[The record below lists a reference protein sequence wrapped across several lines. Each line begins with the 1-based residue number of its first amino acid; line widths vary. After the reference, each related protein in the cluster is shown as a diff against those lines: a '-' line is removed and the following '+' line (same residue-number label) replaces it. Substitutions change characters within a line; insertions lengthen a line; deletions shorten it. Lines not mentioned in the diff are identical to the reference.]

1 MKINQRSISF
11 LAITTAG
18 SLIVLAV
25 AVMTVGRVV
34 IRPYDVP
41 EYQEIDT
48 SDSAFL
54 IPLEGDTSKQQI
66 FPSVDFLNEQKIAA
80 KRVQIPHRWQ
90 QTGYLPGNGK
100 FVPTVRLVK
109 VDRKPVTREWTRSH
123 ANGTSSRDEAVA
135 AESRDSINF
144 TMGVTCTANI
154 PEELAATFLYTYPS
168 KSLAEIMDGEIRAR
182 IQQMISEEAAGYP
195 FSELLGKKTEIMSA
209 VRLDVVPFFEL
220 RGIKISTIGML
231 GGIQFENP
239 DIQRAIDDG
248 VKAQQQKIVAE
259 AKRAAQEV
267 ENMRLKIE
275 SQAQAENEAFKAES
289 EAKLKRLLAVAE
301 VESQAAKA
309 KAEAG
314 AKKEVAQL
322 EAEAE
327 SIKAESQVKSRL
339 RIAEAEAESLKKQAE
354 ARLYELE
361 KATQA
366 GAGDTLIKLR
376 QIELEAARWKQW
388 DGKIPALPMWPGY
401 GSPFSSLTALMMPG
415 MTEKPA
421 PAEVRK

>member
-1 MKINQRSISF
+1 MKINQRSLPLLSGIVVVGVI
-11 LAITTAG
+11 A
-18 SLIVLAV
+18 LIVVGV
-25 AVMTVGRVV
+25 AAKLFL
-34 IRPYDVP
+34 RPYDVP

-54 IPLEGDTSKQQI
+54 IPLEGDLSKQQV

-90 QTGYLPGNGK
+90 QTGYLPGNGQY
-100 FVPTVRLVK
+100 VSMVRLVK

-123 ANGTSSRDEAVA
+123 TSGTSARDEAVS
-135 AESRDSINF
+135 AESKDSVNF

-154 PEELAATFLYTYPS
+154 PEEMAATFLYTYPS

-182 IQQMISEEAAGYP
+182 VQQLIAEEAAVYP

-209 VRLDVVPFFEL
+209 VRADAMPYFET
-220 RGIKISTIGML
+220 RGIKITTLGML

-239 DIQRAIDDG
+239 DIQRSIDEG

-267 ENMRLKIE
+267 ENQRIKLE
-275 SQAQAENEAFKAES
+275 SQAQAENDAFKAES

-301 VESQAAKA
+301 VEAVAAKT
-309 KAEAG
+309 KAEAT

-327 SIKAESQVKSRL
+327 AIKAEAQVKSRL

-354 ARLYELE
+354 ARVYELE
-361 KATQA
+361 KVTKL
-366 GAGDTLIKLR
+366 GAGDALIKLR
-376 QIELEAARWKQW
+376 QMEWEASRWKQW
-388 DGKIPALPMWPGY
+388 DGKLPPMPVWAGL
-401 GSPFSSLTALMMPG
+401 GSPFSNLPAYLLPAIN
-415 MTEKPA
+415 EKTSPM
-421 PAEVRK
+421 EVRK